1 MLFNS
6 IEFLLFL
13 PLVVVCY
20 FATPHRYRW
29 LLLLAASYYFYAAW
43 KAEYLVLIVFST
55 LVDYWAARQMQ
66 RRSDQSA
73 RRPFLILSLISN
85 LGLLFFFKY
94 ANFFGSSVETAL
106 ERFNI
111 FADVPAFQFLLPV
124 GISFYTFQTLSYSI
138 DVYRGNVEAE
148 KHLGRFALYV
158 SFFPQLVAGPIERSS
173 RLLPQFFR
181 DYTEGH
187 RFDFDRIRSGLTQ
200 ILWGFFKKVVIAD
213 RLALY
218 VNEVYNNPGAYE
230 GATVVLATYFFAF
243 QIYCDFSGYSDI
255 AIGSARLM
263 GYDLMENFRRP
274 YFSKSIGEFWRRWH
288 ISLSTWFRDYLYIPL
303 GGNRVLK
310 WRLYYNLIVVFVVS
324 GLWHG
329 ANWTFI
335 VWGGLHGVYLIA
347 GLASSQLRERIWA
360 SASRIVPVSKR
371 ARVREALAVVA
382 TFHLVL
388 LAWVFFRAN
397 SVGDVALIFKQVS
410 LLDLEF
416 LSRPRTLVAGIPGFS
431 TFQLA
436 IAVVAIGA
444 MEVVHLWERRTRFH
458 ERVPALALPAR
469 WTIWYTLI
477 FLTILLG
484 EFGQQEFIYFQF

>member
-13 PLVVVCY
+13 PAVVIAY
-20 FATPHRYRW
+20 FATPHRFRW
-29 LLLLAASYYFYAAW
+29 ALLLAASYYFYAAW

-55 LVDYWAARQMQ
+55 LVDYWAAQKMGQKDDR
-66 RRSDQSA
+66 SA
-73 RRPFLILSLISN
+73 RRPYLVLSLISN

-94 ANFFGSSVETAL
+94 ANFFGASVQAAL
-106 ERFNI
+106 DQFNI
-111 FADVPAFQFLLPV
+111 FADIPAFGFLLPV

-138 DVYRGNVEAE
+138 DVYRGHVQPER
-148 KHLGRFALYV
+148 HLGRFALYV

-173 RLLPQFFR
+173 RLIPQFFR
-181 DYTEGH
+181 DYSVGH
-187 RFDFDRIRSGLTQ
+187 RFDFDRIRSGTTQ

-213 RLALY
+213 RLAIY

-230 GATVVLATYFFAF
+230 GMSVVLATYFFAF

-310 WRLYYNLIVVFVVS
+310 WRLYYNLLVVFVVS

-329 ANWTFI
+329 AAWTFV
-335 VWGGLHGVYLIA
+335 VWGALHGLYLIA
-347 GLASSQLRERIWA
+347 GLATQSWRDAMWRAASPVLRLLRPDRLRPLIA
-360 SASRIVPVSKR
+360 M
-371 ARVREALAVVA
+371 VV

-397 SVGDVALIFKQVS
+397 SINDIGVLYSQMLAF
-410 LLDLEF
+410 DLEF

-436 IAVVAIGA
+436 IALASIAI
-444 MEVVHLWERRTRFH
+444 MEVVHLWERGGNFH
-458 ERVPALALPAR
+458 ERVLELAVPLRWIVWNALFFG
-469 WTIWYTLI
+469 I
-477 FLTILLG
+477 IL
-484 EFGQQEFIYFQF
+484 FGTFGKQEFIYFQF